1 MQALPMKH
9 LPLLL
14 SLFLAPVFS
23 APVLAQDPPKKAI
36 ESEEA
41 LQIVFANIVRT
52 AYLSV
57 HGNLDGFDP
66 SAVSC
71 ESLAPVDAK
80 SGDLSAWV
88 AYSHPFRSRVGT
100 IRRMDEKGRIY
111 HVWADL
117 LRDKRAA
124 KLILANHYAG

>member
-1 MQALPMKH
+1 MKH

-14 SLFLAPVFS
+14 SLLLVPAFS

-36 ESEEA
+36 ESEVG

-57 HGNLDGFDP
+57 HGTLDGFDP
-66 SAVSC
+66 EAVSC
-71 ESLAPVDAK
+71 VSLGQHDSK
-80 SGDLSAWV
+80 QGDLSAWV
-88 AYSHPFRSRVGT
+88 AYSQPFRSRIGM
-100 IRRMDEKGRIY
+100 IRRMDEKGRLY

-124 KLILANHYAG
+124 KLILVNHYAG